1 MICLVTDRRRLSAGP
16 EGLDRLVDLAAAAVA
31 AGIDIVHVRERDLDA
46 RPLAALVSRIVAAA
60 EGSRTKVL
68 VNDRADV
75 AVAAGA
81 HGVHL
86 RGDSITAPAVRS
98 LLGRDAIVGRSVHN
112 AVEAAEVSHA
122 GAVDYLVFG
131 TLYRTLS
138 KDDGHPEASLDDL
151 SAVCKAAQATPVLAI
166 GGITVQRAGD
176 VARAGAAGV
185 AGIGLFVPPAGIPV
199 DRHLE
204 TVAHALRHAFD
215 SCGVVS

>member
-16 EGLDRLVDLAAAAVA
+16 DGVDRLVDLAAGAVA
-31 AGIDIVHVRERDLDA
+31 AGIEIIHVRERDLDA
-46 RPLAALVSRIVAAA
+46 RPLAALVSRIVAVA

-75 AVAAGA
+75 AAAAGA

-86 RGDSITAPAVRS
+86 RGDSITAPAARV
-98 LLGRDAIVGRSVHN
+98 LLGRDAVVGRSVHS
-112 AVEAAEVSHA
+112 AVEVDEAQRA
-122 GAVDYLVFG
+122 GGLDYLVFG

-138 KDDGHPEASLDDL
+138 KGDGHPVATFGEL
-151 SAVCKAAQATPVLAI
+151 SAACEAAQGIPVLAI
-166 GGITVQRAGD
+166 GGITVQRAAE

-204 TVAHALRHAFD
+204 TVAHALRRAFD
-215 SCGVVS
+215 TCGAVS